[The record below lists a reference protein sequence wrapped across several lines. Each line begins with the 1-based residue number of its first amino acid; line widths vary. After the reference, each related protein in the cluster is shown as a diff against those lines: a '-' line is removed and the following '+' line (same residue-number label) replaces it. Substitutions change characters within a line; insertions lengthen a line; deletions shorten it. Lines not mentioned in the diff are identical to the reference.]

1 MRSRRRWQSLSR
13 NGGIIMADV
22 IIYSIRRQID
32 LADKLEQMHKEALAF
47 LNEGD
52 YEGYQDK
59 MQYINELGRF
69 LPIYEPAG

>member
-1 MRSRRRWQSLSR
+1 
-13 NGGIIMADV
+13 MADV